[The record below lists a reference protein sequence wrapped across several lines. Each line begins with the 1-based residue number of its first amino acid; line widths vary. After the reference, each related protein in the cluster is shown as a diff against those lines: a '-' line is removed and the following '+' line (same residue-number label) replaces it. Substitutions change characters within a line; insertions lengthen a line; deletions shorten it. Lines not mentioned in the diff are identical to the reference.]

1 MKENYQDILALLPY
15 GPSFCFVDELLE
27 LNEEG
32 VIGQYRFAED
42 APFYADHFPEDPI
55 TPGVLLLECMAQI
68 GLVCLGIYLLKEEL
82 QEVPKIAFSSSKV
95 NFYQLHRPGELLRVE
110 AKKKLFRLQQL
121 RVTASAYNEAGD
133 LVAKAELAGMWTKKN
148 SHDAGK

>member
-1 MKENYQDILALLPY
+1 MKDNYQDILALLPY
-15 GPSFCFVDELLE
+15 GPNFCFVDELLE

-32 VIGQYRFAED
+32 VIGQYRFAKE
-42 APFYADHFPEDPI
+42 APFYADHFPGNPI

-82 QEVPKIAFSSSKV
+82 QEVPQIAFSSSKV
-95 NFYQLHRPGELLRVE
+95 NFYRPHRPGELLRVE

-121 RVTASAYNEAGD
+121 RVSASAYNETGE
-133 LVAKAELAGMWTKKN
+133 LVAQAELAGMWSKKTN
-148 SHDAGK
+148 TDA